1 MLFSVDVFF
10 LCENDLK
17 MGQTWDQLH
26 CIIMIIIIIIDEMPF
41 LNAAHCW
48 SLCSRNL
55 CLALSHARPHEN
67 PLQKIK

>member
-41 LNAAHCW
+41 LNAAGLFVHATFAWPCRTPGPMKTHC
-48 SLCSRNL
+48 
-55 CLALSHARPHEN
+55 
-67 PLQKIK
+67 KK